1 MCSGRILE
9 AVDGITYLTDLEGTI
24 TAVGTRNWN
33 AFAAANDALELNDQ
47 SVVGH
52 NLFEFVRGRPSN
64 AAENSVADDCGGYS
78 KSLHHA
84 VSLRRPR
91 SHQEYASVD
100 NPNSRRW
107 GMRRIPVSVN

>member
-24 TAVGTRNWN
+24 SAVGTRNWN

-52 NLFEFVRGRPSN
+52 NLFEFVVGEDLQTQLRTLLQKI
-64 AAENSVADDCGGYS
+64 AAGIRN
-78 KSLHHA
+78 
-84 VSLRRPR
+84 
-91 SHQEYASVD
+91 
-100 NPNSRRW
+100 RW
-107 GMRRIPVSVN
+107 IMPFRCDAPDRIRNMRMSITLVQDTG